1 MTDIAE
7 LRASLAKAGPLEKHP
22 RVALGH
28 GEADACLNGGLARGA
43 LHEVFAVPGHE
54 AAAAGFATA
63 LGALLCGGKHLLWIR
78 QDFSA
83 GEQGDLAATGFLEF
97 GFDPSR
103 LLLLRA
109 PDVAGALRAASYG
122 IGSAALG
129 AVVLELNGNPKLL
142 DLVALRRLA
151 LGAAE
156 SGVGA
161 LLLRFGAVPEA
172 SPAETRWLVCAASS
186 LEEENWG
193 RPVFDAALVRNRH
206 GAGGHWVLEW
216 SCDDGLFKEQAADR
230 GAVVPAL
237 SHRPVAAALE
247 SKGAGLRAVA

>member
-7 LRASLAKAGPLEKHP
+7 LRASLAKAGRLEKHP
-22 RVALGH
+22 GIPLGH
-28 GEADACLNGGLARGA
+28 GEADGCLNGGLARGA
-43 LHEVFAVPGHE
+43 LHEVFAAAGHE
-54 AAAAGFATA
+54 ATAAGFATA
-63 LGALLCGGKHLLWIR
+63 LGALLCGGKRLLWIR

-83 GEQGDLAATGFLEF
+83 GEQGDLAATGFLEI

-122 IGSAALG
+122 LGCTALG

-156 SGVGA
+156 SGVA
-161 LLLRFGAVPEA
+161 VLLLRFGAMPDA
-172 SPAETRWLVCAASS
+172 GPAETRWLVRAAPS

-193 RPVFDAALVRNRH
+193 QPVFDAALVRNRH
-206 GAGGHWVLEW
+206 GAGGHWVMQW
-216 SCDDGLFKEQAADR
+216 SCDNGLFQEQAADR
-230 GAVVPAL
+230 GAVVPPAFPPTGC
-237 SHRPVAAALE
+237 S
-247 SKGAGLRAVA
+247 GAGRKRGIRAVA